1 VRLEW
6 KKLTKD
12 KYSSLLGKSVIDGQK
27 KFYNIAPRSSLID
40 RFGKTM
46 QPSKLKSSAP
56 MTLPKDSL
64 VLPIVEELLTT
75 LHSKAMLLALS
86 ANIKTGK
93 TWVKTL

>member
-1 VRLEW
+1 M
-6 KKLTKD
+6 LTKD

-27 KFYNIAPRSSLID
+27 SFITLAPDHHSEID
-40 RFGKTM
+40 LARLYQM
-46 QPSKLKSSAP
+46 QPSKLKSRAP

-64 VLPIVEELLTT
+64 VLPTVEEHLTT
-75 LHSKAMLLALS
+75 LHSKARLLALS